1 MPIANNPPSLIRPD
15 TKAACTHYENEIPRI
30 FRTTLAA
37 AFRIGAYSFVAVI
50 APVCLFGAAA
60 ALVVSEISRKNPP
73 AARTRGHCRQ
83 YSCRRHGQNAD
94 YGRAGECVAAT
105 RRACRHYQPWLRA
118 VIAGRPHSAP
128 RKFGGGGGRRAFAAV
143 PPNECA
149 DGGGCRPFCGRLCP
163 VAAVSRYSADG
174 GRRRFAALRAA
185 P

>member
-1 MPIANNPPSLIRPD
+1 MPTANKHPFPHPPRY
-15 TKAACTHYENEIPRI
+15 KAACTHDENEIPHI

-37 AFRIGAYSFVAVI
+37 ALRIGAYSFVAVV

-60 ALVVSEISRKNPP
+60 ALVVSETSRENPP
-73 AARTRGHCRQ
+73 TARARGHCRQ
-83 YSCRRHGQNAD
+83 YSRGRHGQNAD

-105 RRACRHYQPWLRA
+105 RRACRHHQPRLRA
-118 VIAGRPHSAP
+118 DIAGRPHLAP

-143 PPNECA
+143 PPNARA
-149 DGGGCRPFCGRLCP
+149 DGGGRRPFCGRLRL